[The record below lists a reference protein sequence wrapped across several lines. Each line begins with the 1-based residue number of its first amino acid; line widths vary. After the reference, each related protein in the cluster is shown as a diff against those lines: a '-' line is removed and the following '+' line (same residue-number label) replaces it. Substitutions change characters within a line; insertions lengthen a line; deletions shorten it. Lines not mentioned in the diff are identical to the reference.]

1 MKILFLL
8 LFSCL
13 NTGFF
18 ATAPDGYIADRQAR
32 AQQEEKAKEAA
43 KIAEKAYLDKKILT
57 RKSLMDFTAA
67 QDKFFNLLE
76 ELGRAASEGG
86 ENSKAISPEQSK
98 ELDTLLA
105 TSAAAEDKNY
115 CSDYFNHAKNVLNK
129 RGCSPLSE
137 DEFKKL
143 TDALQA
149 IALACKERCDFE
161 DALDLVLA
169 EHERASGNLS
179 RLMECEIVF
188 TSFAIEREK
197 KFLWK
202 IKFFD
207 TFVTPM
213 IPAIP
218 TIIGLVLYL
227 IRKMRQKKRE
237 PNKKKSE
244 TELETSPKKLIDQ
257 KKPKQQPAKS
267 A

>member
-43 KIAEKAYLDKKILT
+43 KIAEKAFLDKKIST
-57 RKSLMDFTAA
+57 RESLMDFAAA
-67 QDKFFNLLE
+67 QEKFFNVLE
-76 ELGRAASEGG
+76 ELGRAAPEGDENSEG
-86 ENSKAISPEQSK
+86 ISPEQCK
-98 ELDTLLA
+98 ALDTLLA

-115 CSDYFNHAKNVLNK
+115 CSHYFNHAKNVLNK
-129 RGCSPLSE
+129 RGSPLSE

-149 IALACKERCDFE
+149 IAIACKERCDFE

-169 EHERASGNLS
+169 EHERASGNLA
-179 RLMECEIVF
+179 RLMECEIEF